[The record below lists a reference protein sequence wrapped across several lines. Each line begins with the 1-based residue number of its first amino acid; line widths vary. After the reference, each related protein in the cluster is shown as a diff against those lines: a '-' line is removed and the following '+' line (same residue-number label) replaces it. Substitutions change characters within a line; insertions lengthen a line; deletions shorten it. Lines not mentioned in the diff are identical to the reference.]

1 MRKAI
6 PAQWVNLGMHLASMI
21 FGLFGLILVLP
32 NTEFIESLPETGL
45 QVFSWGMQNG
55 GASYMI
61 FGAIAAFL
69 YGKET
74 IGLKRTLAFCIPAI
88 GLSLTSELL
97 GTSTGFPFGAYS
109 YLSGLGYKIADLV
122 PFTIPLSWFYMGFS
136 AFLVSTTVL
145 RFGTGFAQ
153 RISAIFLGAL
163 MLTSWDFVLDPAM
176 SQTPYPFWEWHQAGE
191 FYGMPY
197 QNFVGW
203 MGTGALF
210 MTVASLIWGRL
221 NQPILSRQQILF
233 PTIMY
238 AGNFAFALILSF
250 NAGFYVPA
258 LLGIMVGALPLALL
272 YFTTPVSELTEQA
285 IADEAKN
292 PPIVMSVVKAE
303 QATVET
309 ISTR

>member
-1 MRKAI
+1 MRRAI
-6 PAQWVNLGMHLASMI
+6 PAQWINLGMHLVSMV
-21 FGLFGLILVLP
+21 FGLFGLIFVLP
-32 NTEFIESLPETGL
+32 NTEFIESLSEAGL

-69 YGKET
+69 YGKQT

-88 GLSLTSELL
+88 GLSLSSELL
-97 GTSTGFPFGAYS
+97 GTSTGFPFGAYA

-136 AFLVSTTVL
+136 AFLVSATL
-145 RFGTGFAQ
+145 MRFGTGWGY
-153 RISAIFLGAL
+153 RIAAIALGSL

-197 QNFVGW
+197 QNFFGW
-203 MGTGALF
+203 FGTGCVF
-210 MTVASLIWGRL
+210 MTVASLIWGKD
-221 NQPILSRQQILF
+221 NQPILNRQQIIF

-238 AGNFAFALILSF
+238 AGNFMFALILSF

-258 LLGIMVGALPLALL
+258 LLGIVVGALPIVTL
-272 YFTTPVSELTEQA
+272 YLSTPKVEDEEAIVVNSSSNIPLVSIDA
-285 IADEAKN
+285 SK
-292 PPIVMSVVKAE
+292 
-303 QATVET
+303 VET
-309 ISTR
+309 ITTR

>member
-1 MRKAI
+1 MRRAI
-6 PAQWVNLGMHLASMI
+6 SAHWLNLGMHLASMV

-32 NTEFIESLPETGL
+32 NTTFIESLSEAGL

-69 YGKET
+69 YGKQT

-88 GLSLTSELL
+88 GLSVSSELL
-97 GTSTGFPFGAYS
+97 GTSTGFPFGAYA

-122 PFTIPLSWFYMGFS
+122 PFTIPLSWFYMGFA
-136 AFLVSTTVL
+136 AFLVSATL
-145 RFGTGFAQ
+145 MRFGTGWGYRLA
-153 RISAIFLGAL
+153 AIALGAL

-176 SQTPYPFWEWHQAGE
+176 SQTPFPFWEWHQAGE

-197 QNFVGW
+197 QNFFGW
-203 MGTGALF
+203 FGTGSLF
-210 MTVASLIWGRL
+210 MTVASVIWGKD
-221 NQPILSRQQILF
+221 NQPILNRQQLLF
-233 PTIMY
+233 PAIMY

-258 LLGIMVGALPLALL
+258 LLGIMVGALPLTIL
-272 YFTTPVSELTEQA
+272 YFTTPQESLPTA
-285 IADEAKN
+285 IASTSVA
-292 PPIVMSVVKAE
+292 VMPVEPSKVESV
-303 QATVET
+303 ATR
-309 ISTR
+309 S

>member
-1 MRKAI
+1 MRRAI
-6 PAQWVNLGMHLASMI
+6 SAQWFNLGMHLVSML
-21 FGLFGLILVLP
+21 FGLFGLVFVLP
-32 NTEFIESLPETGL
+32 NSSFIESLSEVGL

-69 YGKET
+69 YGNKT
-74 IGLKRTLAFCIPAI
+74 IGFKRTLAFCIPAI
-88 GLSLTSELL
+88 GISVSSELL

-109 YLSGLGYKIADLV
+109 YLSGLGYKIAGLV

-136 AFLVSTTVL
+136 AFLIATTIM
-145 RFGTGFAQ
+145 RFGTGWGY
-153 RISAIFLGAL
+153 RIAAIALGAL

-197 QNFVGW
+197 QNFFGW
-203 MGTGALF
+203 FGTGALF
-210 MTVASLIWGRL
+210 MTVTSLIWGKHDQAVL
-221 NQPILSRQQILF
+221 NRQQILI
-233 PTIMY
+233 PTIIY

-258 LLGIMVGALPLALL
+258 LLGIVVGAFPLAVL
-272 YFTTPVSELTEQA
+272 YFTTPKGNDLGTA
-285 IADEAKN
+285 IANSAIN
-292 PPIVMSVVKAE
+292 IPVVTLDATPAE
-303 QATVET
+303 KIAT
-309 ISTR
+309 R